1 MAATKLKL
9 GDRVATVG
17 PAGTGHIIKIERNN
31 YNVAMVGGKTLL
43 FVGTSSLRLLSP
55 VPPTPAEPVR
65 FKVGDKVQDLLAGV
79 NSPIGKVVA
88 LDEHMAGAVTVLWP
102 DGRRSF
108 YGAPGLLMRA
118 PRTIS
123 RLLNRDKT

>member
-9 GDRVATVG
+9 GDRVATTGTV
-17 PAGTGHIIKIERNN
+17 GTGRIVKIERNK
-31 YNVAMVGGKTLL
+31 YHVAMAGGETLL
-43 FVGTSSLRLLSP
+43 FVGMSSLRLL
-55 VPPTPAEPVR
+55 PPPPAKPVR
-65 FKVGDKVQDLLAGV
+65 FKVGDKVQDLLAGP

-88 LDEHMAGAVTVLWP
+88 LDERIADAVTVLWP

-118 PRTIS
+118 P
-123 RLLNRDKT
+123 